1 MRTALD
7 AAAIA
12 KFRVEPNPIVVAV
25 LVDRRGELIHCA
37 AHACYGQPH
46 AEAGVLRGARQA
58 AANVVGATLY
68 VTLEPCAHTEK
79 KTPPCVPSIVESGV
93 ARVVAGAPDPNRAT
107 AGRAA
112 KAFAA
117 AGVKYELLPES
128 DEDGAACR
136 ALIARYARH
145 LDVDRPWTIA
155 KWATSLDGRIADAS
169 GASRWVSSEASRSI
183 VRDFRASC
191 DAVVVGAGTVVA
203 DDPQLVSRRD
213 VERCALRVVFD
224 SHLRTPTTAKLVA
237 TARETPTL
245 VVAARDA
252 DAARRTTLE
261 SAGAQVV
268 EVPAGADG
276 RVDVVEAL
284 RELHRRGVR
293 RALLEAGGT
302 LQAACMRAG
311 VVDQVAAFVA
321 PVVLGGGGP
330 TPFAG
335 DGWPI
340 ASAPR
345 LEEVRVTPVGTDAL
359 IEGYWPRV

>member
-12 KFRVEPNPIVVAV
+12 KFRVEPNPMVVAM
-25 LVDRRGELIHCA
+25 LVDRRGELIHSA
-37 AHACYGQPH
+37 AHVCYGQPH
-46 AEAGVLRGARQA
+46 AEARVLRGARQA
-58 AANVVGATLY
+58 AVNVVGATLY

-79 KTPPCVPSIVESGV
+79 KTPPCVPAIVESGI

-117 AGVKYELLPES
+117 AGIKYEVLPES
-128 DEDGAACR
+128 DPDGAACR

-145 LDVDRPWTIA
+145 LYVERPWTIA

-169 GASRWVSSEASRSI
+169 GAARWVSSEASRSI
-183 VRDFRASC
+183 VRDLRASC
-191 DAVVVGAGTVVA
+191 DAVVVGAGTVLA
-203 DDPQLVSRRD
+203 DDPQLVSGRESDRF
-213 VERCALRVVFD
+213 ATRVVLD
-224 SHLRTPTTAKLVA
+224 SHLRTPPTAKLVA
-237 TARETPTL
+237 TARERPTL
-245 VVAARDA
+245 LVAARGA
-252 DAARRTTLE
+252 DAERRKMLE

-268 EVPAGADG
+268 ELAAGADG
-276 RVDVVEAL
+276 RVDVAEAF

-321 PVVLGGGGP
+321 PVVIGGGGP

-335 DGWPI
+335 DGWSI

-359 IEGYWPRV
+359 VEGYWPRV